1 MKKNVYLDEHAK
13 KTLDKL
19 SRPIQTEFYA
29 LFQVLEQTGQL
40 DLPHAKKN

>member
-19 SRPIQTEFYA
+19 SQPIQTEFYA

-40 DLPHAKKN
+40 DLPNAKKN